1 MCHNNVTIFLKAKT
15 NFLDQRINTM
25 SSSDN
30 NNNNDENDN
39 RMYSEN
45 NRLKSFTNWPHNS
58 ENISKKEMA
67 KHGFYQ
73 LHGHDNNDDLV
84 RCVFCDIHMSGWQSK
99 DDPNVEHQKASPDC
113 LFAKLQKSQ
122 MDLTLEEFMTIIYE
136 KNNIKIKRY
145 RETIRENLSEN
156 IEKLLAVVE
165 KV

>member
-58 ENISKKEMA
+58 ENISKKEVSKKVFFFFSLNKNSCFFSPTQQQQQRWPNMVSINYMA
-67 KHGFYQ
+67 
-73 LHGHDNNDDLV
+73 
-84 RCVFCDIHMSGWQSK
+84 M
-99 DDPNVEHQKASPDC
+99 
-113 LFAKLQKSQ
+113 
-122 MDLTLEEFMTIIYE
+122 IIMMIWFDAYSVTF
-136 KNNIKIKRY
+136 I
-145 RETIRENLSEN
+145 
-156 IEKLLAVVE
+156 
-165 KV
+165 